1 MTKKK
6 RVLYKKGEIRTMKKI
21 LKEFKA
27 FIARGNVLDMA
38 IGVIIAGAFGKITTS
53 LVNDILMPFISWI
66 FGTRDMTALN
76 VVVREAVMDGET
88 VVQEAITIGFGTLV
102 ATVIDFLLVAL
113 VVFAIVKA
121 MNKAKEV
128 AEAKKK
134 KEEEAAPPPA
144 PPAPSAEEVLLTEIR
159 DLLKN
164 K

>member
-1 MTKKK
+1 
-6 RVLYKKGEIRTMKKI
+6 MKKI
-21 LKEFKA
+21 LKEFKD

-53 LVNDILMPFISWI
+53 LVNDVLMPTIGWI
-66 FGTRDMTALN
+66 TGSRDTTGLN
-76 VVVREAVMDGET
+76 IVVREAVMDGET
-88 VVQEAITIGFGTLV
+88 VVQEAITIGFGTLIG
-102 ATVIDFLLVAL
+102 TIIDFLLVAL

-121 MNKAKEV
+121 MNAAKAK

-134 KEEEAAPPPA
+134 AEEAAAPPA
-144 PPAPSAEEVLLTEIR
+144 PPAPSKEELLLTEIR